1 MAGRASWTWRRA
13 ALARGYEY
21 LAICDHTPAVGAVE
35 GLTADDVRRQGEEI
49 EAANAELAPFRLLR
63 GIECDILPDGR
74 LDLPDDVLAELDW
87 VQASVHG
94 GQRMP
99 RAEMTRR
106 VEEALRHP
114 AVSCLSHPTGRL
126 INRRPE
132 NALDLDRIFDV
143 ALTHGVAVEVN
154 GLPARLDLSGEH
166 VRDAAARRGL
176 DRLLHRCALTC
187 GPGQHHA
194 VGRHRAS
201 RVGHRR
207 PMYSTRARWMLCSAG
222 EAVSGEDPVDLT
234 AVGRLPVIE

>member
-1 MAGRASWTWRRA
+1 
-13 ALARGYEY
+13 
-21 LAICDHTPAVGAVE
+21 V
-35 GLTADDVRRQGEEI
+35 
-49 EAANAELAPFRLLR
+49 LR

-74 LDLPDDVLAELDW
+74 LDLPDDVLADLDW

-132 NALDLDRIFDV
+132 NALDLERIFEV
-143 ALTHGVAVEVN
+143 ALTHGVALEVN

-166 VRDAAARRGL
+166 VREALRAGVGIVCSTDAHSPAGLDNITLSVATARRGWATAADVLNTRPL
-176 DRLLHRCALTC
+176 DALL
-187 GPGQHHA
+187 
-194 VGRHRAS
+194 S
-201 RVGHRR
+201 R
-207 PMYSTRARWMLCSAG
+207 
-222 EAVSGEDPVDLT
+222 
-234 AVGRLPVIE
+234 